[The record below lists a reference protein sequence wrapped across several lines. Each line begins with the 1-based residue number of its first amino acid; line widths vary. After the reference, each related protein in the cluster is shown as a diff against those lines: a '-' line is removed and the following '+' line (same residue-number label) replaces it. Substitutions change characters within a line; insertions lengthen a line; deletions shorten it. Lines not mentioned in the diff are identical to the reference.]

1 MTAVIYARYSSDNQR
16 EESIE
21 GQIRECTAYAEK
33 NGITVVKHYI
43 DRALSAKTDNRPD
56 FQQMIKDS
64 EKRLF
69 DIVLVWKL
77 DRFARNRYDSAHYE
91 YQLERNHVKLV
102 SATEPI
108 SDSPAGIMVKSMLT
122 GMAEYYSAELSEKVV
137 RGMTENVLKGKYN
150 GGTIPIGFKVDEEK
164 FFQID
169 PLKAPFVVEAFRRYN
184 DGATM
189 KELMNWLN
197 DSGVTTNRNQKFTYN
212 SVQTLLTNKRYIGE
226 NHFKD
231 IVMPDSIPAIVDK
244 DLFEEVQLKIKKN
257 SRAPARHKAEDDY
270 LLTTKLFCGMCG
282 AMMFGECGT
291 GRNKVVHHYYKCAT
305 AKRFKT
311 CKKKTVRKEWLEDLV
326 IAETMKLIQD
336 DAVIDAIVA
345 EVMELQD
352 QENTTLPLLEKQ
364 MREVENGIENM
375 LNAIQA
381 GVLTN
386 STKSRLEKLEA
397 QQKELEVRIAEEKIA
412 RPRLSENQVRFWLT
426 RFRKLDPNVKSHRE
440 TLINTFVN
448 AVYLYDEKVLIA
460 FNYKDGTKT
469 ITFDEIAAK
478 DAPEGNGSDLGCF
491 APPKNLS
498 VYNTLRFL
506 FCNKAKLIGR
516 VDSNS
521 CGAVAEDSVKTAQW
535 AVFSSAAR
543 VIHPR
548 PPKSLNIY
556 NTLRFLFCDE
566 IKLIERVDS
575 NSIDPPNSPAGKKAP
590 VQQRRPLPA
599 AETGRS
605 CWGCGQQDA
614 RAAQGTMQP
623 LRSATQVPFLRGSRH
638 LPAHILHLSLTCD
651 TIQVTETTQTED
663 FFYDL
668 RYPEQPAQ
676 LSGRKRQSGHRDRV
690 HHGAGY
696 HHPACRAHPHRWGQG
711 GGHREHRHAPD
722 LRQGTVPA
730 ARQSHYAG
738 D

>member
-164 FFQID
+164 FFQVD
-169 PLKAPFVVEAFRRYN
+169 PLKAPFVVEAFQRYN

-244 DLFEEVQLKIKKN
+244 DLFEEVQQKIKKN

-448 AVYLYDEKVLIA
+448 AVYLYDEKVLIT
-460 FNYKDGTKT
+460 FNYKDGTKS
-469 ITFDEIAAK
+469 IAFDEIAAK

-491 APPKNLS
+491 APPRTPVSNGYRS
-498 VYNTLRFL
+498 
-506 FCNKAKLIGR
+506 FCFICLEKGDA
-516 VDSNS
+516 
-521 CGAVAEDSVKTAQW
+521 
-535 AVFSSAAR
+535 
-543 VIHPR
+543 
-548 PPKSLNIY
+548 
-556 NTLRFLFCDE
+556 
-566 IKLIERVDS
+566 RVDS
-575 NSIDPPNSPAGKKAP
+575 NSIDPPNSPAGKKPLRGFFRCAARVIHPRPPRTPVSEPGTGVSVLSVLQKGLQGWIRTASTRRIVRRGKAP

-623 LRSATQVPFLRGSRH
+623 LGAATRVPFLRGSRH
-638 LPAHILHLSLTCD
+638 PPAHILHLSLTCD

-663 FFYDL
+663 FFHDL

>member
-33 NGITVVKHYI
+33 NGITVIKHYI
-43 DRALSAKTDNRPD
+43 DRALSAKTDNRPE

-108 SDSPAGIMVKSMLT
+108 SEGPAGIMVKSMLT

-150 GGTIPIGFKVDEEK
+150 GGTIPIGYTVDEEK

-169 PLKAPFVVEAFRRYN
+169 PLKAPFVVEAFQRYN

-212 SVQTLLTNKRYIGE
+212 SIQTLLTNRRYIGE
-226 NHFKD
+226 NRFKD
-231 IVMPDSIPAIVDK
+231 IVMPDSIPVIIEKELFDSVQDK
-244 DLFEEVQLKIKKN
+244 IAKN
-257 SRAPARHKAEDDY
+257 RRAPARHKAEDDY

-291 GRNKVVHHYYKCAT
+291 SRNKNVHHYYKCAN
-305 AKRFKT
+305 AKRTKT

-326 IAETMKLIQD
+326 VCETMKMIHDDDCIQSIV
-336 DAVIDAIVA
+336 DAVMI
-345 EVMELQD
+345 LQE
-352 QENTTLPLLEKQ
+352 QENTVLPLLEKQ
-364 MREVENGIENM
+364 MKDIENGIENL

-381 GVLTN
+381 GVLTS
-386 STKSRLEKLEA
+386 STKGRLEKLEA
-397 QQKELEVRIAEEKIA
+397 QQKELEIRIAEEKLA
-412 RPRLSENQVRFWLT
+412 KPKVSADFVKFWLT
-426 RFRKLDPNVKSHRE
+426 NFRKLDPNVKSHRE

-448 AVYLYDEKVLIA
+448 AVYLYDEKVLIT

-491 APPKNLS
+491 APPRTPVSNGYRS
-498 VYNTLRFL
+498 
-506 FCNKAKLIGR
+506 FCFTCLEKGAAR

-575 NSIDPPNSPAGKKAP
+575 NSIDPPNSPAGESPCATATTAASG
-590 VQQRRPLPA
+590 RNREELLGLRPAGCACRPRHDA
-599 AETGRS
+599 A
-605 CWGCGQQDA
+605 A
-614 RAAQGTMQP
+614 
-623 LRSATQVPFLRGSRH
+623 GSRDPGSFSAR
-638 LPAHILHLSLTCD
+638 LATSARTHIAS
-651 TIQVTETTQTED
+651 V
-663 FFYDL
+663 
-668 RYPEQPAQ
+668 
-676 LSGRKRQSGHRDRV
+676 
-690 HHGAGY
+690 
-696 HHPACRAHPHRWGQG
+696 
-711 GGHREHRHAPD
+711 PD
-722 LRQGTVPA
+722 L
-730 ARQSHYAG
+730 
-738 D
+738 